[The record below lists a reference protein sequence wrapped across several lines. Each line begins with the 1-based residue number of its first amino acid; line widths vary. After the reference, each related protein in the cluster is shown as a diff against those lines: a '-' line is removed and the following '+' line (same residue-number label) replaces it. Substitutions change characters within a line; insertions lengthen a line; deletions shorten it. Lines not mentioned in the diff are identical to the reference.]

1 MTILFVG
8 STAADLGGNT
18 LKKTSPDDLG
28 YPADIFD
35 SDFSSE
41 AAGVMTTSLTTGNP
55 FTIRTEAHTGD
66 YWLRFRVVNRRVL
79 EAAGQNGRWIVFLDA
94 NNEEVAEIDVSAAE
108 FLARSLGDTTVAGSS
123 FFVSSYS
130 VNFFDIKI
138 NVGSDIDIEIYQN
151 GVLAS
156 SATAANTGG
165 KGSIRQAKFEHA
177 DMLQF
182 QSSNQGWMYYSEV
195 IVTDN
200 ESTIGMRV
208 ASLDPDTQGNSND
221 MSGDPSALLD
231 LENGETIFSD
241 TVGDKESWNLTS
253 YNGPTSPTS
262 IRAVVT
268 QTRSTKG
275 LTGPQNIRH
284 FLRIGS
290 TDYDNGSD
298 LTPSPLGETH
308 IWENNPATASA
319 WSTSDFS
326 SLQQG
331 VEVRT

>member
-1 MTILFVG
+1 MTIFFVG
-8 STAADLGGNT
+8 STAADLGGAT
-18 LKKTSPDDLG
+18 LKKTVRDDGG

-41 AAGVMTTSLTTGNP
+41 AAGVMTTNQNSGNH
-55 FTIRTEAHTGD
+55 FSIRTAAHIGD

-79 EAAGQNGRWIVFLDA
+79 EASGQNGRWIVFLDE
-94 NNEEVAEIDVSAAE
+94 NNDEVAEIDVLAAD
-108 FLARSLGDTTVAGSS
+108 FRARALGDTTVAGSS

-138 NVGSDIDIEIYQN
+138 TVGSDIVIEIYQN

-165 KGSIRQAKFEHA
+165 KGAIRRAQFEHA

-182 QSSNQGWMYYSEV
+182 QSSDQGWMYYSEV
-195 IVTDN
+195 IVTDG
-200 ESTIGMRV
+200 EDTTGMRV
-208 ASLDPDTQGNSND
+208 ASLEPDTQGNSND
-221 MSGDPSALLD
+221 MTGDPSALLD
-231 LENGETIFSD
+231 TNNGETIFSD
-241 TVGDKESWNLTS
+241 TAGDKESWNLTS
-253 YNGPTSPTS
+253 YDGPVSPTS
-262 IRAVVT
+262 IRAVAT

-275 LTGPQNIRH
+275 LTGPQHIRH

-319 WSTSDFS
+319 WSTSDFA

-331 VEVRT
+331 VEVKA